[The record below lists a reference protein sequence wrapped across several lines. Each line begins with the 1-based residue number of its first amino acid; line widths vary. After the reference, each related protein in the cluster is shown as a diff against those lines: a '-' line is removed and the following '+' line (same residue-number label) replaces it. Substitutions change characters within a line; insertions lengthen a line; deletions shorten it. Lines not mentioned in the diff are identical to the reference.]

1 MLGGIMDAVFH
12 LDASE
17 LDEAFLQGLK
27 QTFQHR
33 RLEIVVRETD
43 ETDYLLGAAANKEA
57 LLTALADVEAGRN
70 VVVPDQTAFQ

>member
-1 MLGGIMDAVFH
+1 MDAVFH

-17 LDEAFLQGLK
+17 LDEAFLEGLR

-43 ETDYLLGAAANKEA
+43 ETEYLLGSPANRRA
-57 LLTALADVEAGRN
+57 LLSAMQDVEAGRN
-70 VVVPDQTAFQ
+70 VVVPDQAAFQ

>member
-1 MLGGIMDAVFH
+1 MDAVFH

-27 QTFQHR
+27 QTFQDR

-43 ETDYLLGAAANKEA
+43 ETDYLLASPANRRALLEA
-57 LLTALADVEAGRN
+57 LKDVEAGRN
-70 VVVPDQTAFQ
+70 LLVPDPSTFQ